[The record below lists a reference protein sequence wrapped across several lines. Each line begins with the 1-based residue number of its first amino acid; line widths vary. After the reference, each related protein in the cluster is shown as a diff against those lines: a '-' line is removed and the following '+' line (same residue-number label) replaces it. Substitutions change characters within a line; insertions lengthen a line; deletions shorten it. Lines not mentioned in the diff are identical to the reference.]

1 MRWTTAAIASSIL
14 AGCGKVSA
22 PALPPDG
29 GPSQPTV
36 EDVDPAPGA
45 VAAGARFTVRF
56 SAAMDE
62 GQLLAPSGRSETV
75 ALVAE
80 ADLERAAAAIEHAP
94 LSAHERMLLVPAAAD
109 VAPDRRSVS
118 LAPDGALAPGGY
130 YLLVSPRLKDE
141 AGRRLAGDGAR
152 FLFHVAPPPPAARP
166 LTPPPGRGGPWDVP
180 GGRAVAGRG
189 GGALVGPGGGEPGLA
204 DAGGPAAA

>member
-45 VAAGARFTVRF
+45 VAAGARFTGRF

-62 GQLLAPSGRSETV
+62 GQLLAPSGPSETR

-80 ADLERAAAAIEHAP
+80 AGGER
-94 LSAHERMLLVPAAAD
+94 
-109 VAPDRRSVS
+109 
-118 LAPDGALAPGGY
+118 
-130 YLLVSPRLKDE
+130 
-141 AGRRLAGDGAR
+141 
-152 FLFHVAPPPPAARP
+152 PPAAHQPAPPSPDARAP
-166 LTPPPGRGGPWDVP
+166 LLPPAAGVPGR
-180 GGRAVAGRG
+180 
-189 GGALVGPGGGEPGLA
+189 
-204 DAGGPAAA
+204 

>member
-62 GQLLAPSGRSETV
+62 GQLLAPSGRSENV
-75 ALVAE
+75 ALVAG
-80 ADLERAAAAIEHAP
+80 ADVERAAAP
-94 LSAHERMLLVPAAAD
+94 LQPPPPSPHQRALLLPPAAGVPA
-109 VAPDRRSVS
+109 DRRS
-118 LAPDGALAPGGY
+118 D
-130 YLLVSPRLKDE
+130 
-141 AGRRLAGDGAR
+141 
-152 FLFHVAPPPPAARP
+152 
-166 LTPPPGRGGPWDVP
+166 
-180 GGRAVAGRG
+180 
-189 GGALVGPGGGEPGLA
+189 
-204 DAGGPAAA
+204 

>member
-45 VAAGARFTVRF
+45 VAAGARLTARV
-56 SAAMDE
+56 SPAMDE

-75 ALVAE
+75 A
-80 ADLERAAAAIEHAP
+80 
-94 LSAHERMLLVPAAAD
+94 
-109 VAPDRRSVS
+109 
-118 LAPDGALAPGGY
+118 APGG
-130 YLLVSPRLKDE
+130 
-141 AGRRLAGDGAR
+141 AGRERAPAAR
-152 FLFHVAPPPPAARP
+152 QHAPPPPPAR
-166 LTPPPGRGGPWDVP
+166 
-180 GGRAVAGRG
+180 
-189 GGALVGPGGGEPGLA
+189 
-204 DAGGPAAA
+204 

>member
-62 GQLLAPSGRSETV
+62 GQFLAPSGRSETL

-80 ADLERAAAAIEHAP
+80 
-94 LSAHERMLLVPAAAD
+94 
-109 VAPDRRSVS
+109 
-118 LAPDGALAPGGY
+118 
-130 YLLVSPRLKDE
+130 
-141 AGRRLAGDGAR
+141 GD
-152 FLFHVAPPPPAARP
+152 
-166 LTPPPGRGGPWDVP
+166 
-180 GGRAVAGRG
+180 
-189 GGALVGPGGGEPGLA
+189 
-204 DAGGPAAA
+204 GGPAAAPIEHPPPSPPQPTPLGPPAAGVPARPRTTLPAPHRAA

>member
-14 AGCGKVSA
+14 AGCGKISA

-45 VAAGARFTVRF
+45 VAAGARFTGRF

-75 ALVAE
+75 AL
-80 ADLERAAAAIEHAP
+80 
-94 LSAHERMLLVPAAAD
+94 
-109 VAPDRRSVS
+109 
-118 LAPDGALAPGGY
+118 
-130 YLLVSPRLKDE
+130 
-141 AGRRLAGDGAR
+141 LAGAGVGSAP
-152 FLFHVAPPPPAARP
+152 APPEHPPPSPPQRTPLVPPAA
-166 LTPPPGRGGPWDVP
+166 G
-180 GGRAVAGRG
+180 VAAR
-189 GGALVGPGGGEPGLA
+189 
-204 DAGGPAAA
+204 

>member
-1 MRWTTAAIASSIL
+1 MKRTTAAIAYSIL
-14 AGCGKVSA
+14 AGCGKVAS
-22 PALPPDG
+22 PALPPDA

-80 ADLERAAAAIEHAP
+80 AGVGSAP
-94 LSAHERMLLVPAAAD
+94 
-109 VAPDRRSVS
+109 
-118 LAPDGALAPGGY
+118 GALAPAP
-130 YLLVSPRLKDE
+130 LSPH
-141 AGRRLAGDGAR
+141 AR
-152 FLFHVAPPPPAARP
+152 TPPVPPPAGCAP
-166 LTPPPGRGGPWDVP
+166 
-180 GGRAVAGRG
+180 
-189 GGALVGPGGGEPGLA
+189 
-204 DAGGPAAA
+204 

>member
-75 ALVAE
+75 ALVAGTGVGT
-80 ADLERAAAAIEHAP
+80 AP
-94 LSAHERMLLVPAAAD
+94 A
-109 VAPDRRSVS
+109 
-118 LAPDGALAPGGY
+118 
-130 YLLVSPRLKDE
+130 
-141 AGRRLAGDGAR
+141 
-152 FLFHVAPPPPAARP
+152 APPPP
-166 LTPPPGRGGPWDVP
+166 PPPPP
-180 GGRAVAGRG
+180 Q
-189 GGALVGPGGGEPGLA
+189 PTP
-204 DAGGPAAA
+204 